1 MSLVALSE
9 LLGATVRDA
18 TGNARGRVREVSV
31 APQDHPTRVAFLV
44 VRTANGERALRLNS
58 IKAAAGSS
66 VRSTDEASSWSGYSP
81 SDGLLLLKRDLLDQ
95 QIIDVHGR
103 KVVRVND
110 VEIEC
115 TPVNGHLLLD
125 VVAVDVGARGAIRR
139 LSKGVVPSFT
149 LRALLERIPP
159 RVIPW
164 QFVDLIETDPARR
177 VKLKIAYEGLS
188 KLHPADIADI
198 VEDLPPAEREAVFET
213 IDEEVAAE
221 TLEELEPDVQTSVV
235 ESLDKERAADIVEEM
250 DPDAAADLLGDLPEE
265 EAGQILDEMRPE
277 ERQEVTQLLEFGE
290 HTAAGRMTTE
300 FVAVAETATVNDA
313 IEALKTFE
321 GSREAL
327 ATIYLK
333 GPGDRLVG
341 SVPLVKIAISPASA
355 GLSSLNEPYIACAPD
370 TPQSE
375 VAALFDKYNL
385 ITLAVVDEH
394 GRVAGII
401 TADDVI
407 SMLRRKD

>member
-18 TGNARGRVREVSV
+18 SGTVRGRVREIAV
-31 APQDHPTRVAFLV
+31 APQDHPTRIAYLV
-44 VRTANGERALRLNS
+44 VKTADGERMLSPDALKS
-58 IKAAAGSS
+58 AGAS
-66 VRSTDEASSWSGYSP
+66 VRAASDMSAWTRYTP
-81 SDGLLLLKRDLLDQ
+81 SDGVLLLKRDLLDQ

-110 VEIEC
+110 VELEC
-115 TPVNGHLLLD
+115 TPVNSHLLLN

-213 IDEEVAAE
+213 ISEEVAAE
-221 TLEELEPDVQTSVV
+221 TLEELDPDVQKSVV
-235 ESLDKERAADIVEEM
+235 ESLDKDRAADIVEEM
-250 DPDAAADLLGDLPEE
+250 DPDAAADLLGELREE
-265 EAGQILDEMRPE
+265 DSGEILKEMDPE
-277 ERQEVTQLLEFGE
+277 ERQEVTQLLEFSE

-300 FVAVAETATVNDA
+300 FVAVAETAVVDDA
-313 IEALKTFE
+313 IDALKSFE

-327 ATIYLK
+327 ATIYLT
-333 GPGDRLVG
+333 GPGHRLVG
-341 SVPLVKIAISPASA
+341 AVPLVTIAISSPSA
-355 GLSSLNEPYIACAPD
+355 ALGALSEPYVACARD
-370 TPQSE
+370 TPESE

-394 GRVAGII
+394 GRIAGII

-407 SMLRRKD
+407 SMLRRHD